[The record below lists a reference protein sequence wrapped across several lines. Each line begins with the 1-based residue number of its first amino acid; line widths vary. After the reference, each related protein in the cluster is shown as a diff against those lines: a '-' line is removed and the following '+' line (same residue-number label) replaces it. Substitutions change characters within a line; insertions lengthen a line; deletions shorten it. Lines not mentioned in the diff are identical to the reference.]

1 MTRIIEMADFETRQA
16 VLTERLQE
24 LHPSSLVI
32 LDESHLHAGHAGAQG
47 GAKHLRVKIAAAGF
61 TGLSHVA
68 RHRLVYDRLRDL
80 IPHPIHALALETQ
93 AS

>member
-1 MTRIIEMADFETRQA
+1 MTDFDTLQSQLNA
-16 VLTERLQE
+16 RLAE
-24 LHPSSLVI
+24 LQPSKLVI

-47 GAKHLRVKIAAAGF
+47 GAKHLRVRISAPCF
-61 TGLSHVA
+61 NGLSHVA